1 MWRSS
6 RDEAFVLRSL
16 LTSEAALENVQP
28 AVVSHK
34 HSRPLMN
41 SFLLW
46 WQRHFS
52 VKALITLAAFYY
64 FSHSFTTSYKTKKM
78 QSHHSKKQIRR
89 RKHRILCF
97 CSFLHDFFLKM
108 WLFTKIFSMFRLFW
122 VTIIQSKAFKM
133 RNYSKCYCKRCKWCS
148 PCGCFIPAE
157 LLCCLLF
164 LDELFTLKWKQRC
177 VKRYCMVFWNSESAF
192 FH

>member
-1 MWRSS
+1 MKEQQRRSFCPS
-6 RDEAFVLRSL
+6 FTAHIGGCSGKR
-16 LTSEAALENVQP
+16 AASCCLSQT
-28 AVVSHK
+28 
-34 HSRPLMN
+34 HSAPYEQFSALMTETFFSKSSN
-41 SFLLW
+41 YIGSFLL
-46 WQRHFS
+46 FLS
-52 VKALITLAAFYY
+52 LLYY
-64 FSHSFTTSYKTKKM
+64 QLQDKKM

-177 VKRYCMVFWNSESAF
+177 VKRYCMVFWNSKSAF

>member
-34 HSRPLMN
+34 HTHIEPLIN

-64 FSHSFTTSYKTKKM
+64 FSHSFTTSYKTKNM
-78 QSHHSKKQIRR
+78 QSHHSKKQSKIRR

-97 CSFLHDFFLKM
+97 CSFLHDFF
-108 WLFTKIFSMFRLFW
+108 F
-122 VTIIQSKAFKM
+122 
-133 RNYSKCYCKRCKWCS
+133 KRCDYLPKYSLCLDFFEW
-148 PCGCFIPAE
+148 
-157 LLCCLLF
+157 LLSNLKH
-164 LDELFTLKWKQRC
+164 LKWGIIANVI
-177 VKRYCMVFWNSESAF
+177 VKDANGAAHVAASFLLSSFVVCCFWMNCSR
-192 FH
+192 